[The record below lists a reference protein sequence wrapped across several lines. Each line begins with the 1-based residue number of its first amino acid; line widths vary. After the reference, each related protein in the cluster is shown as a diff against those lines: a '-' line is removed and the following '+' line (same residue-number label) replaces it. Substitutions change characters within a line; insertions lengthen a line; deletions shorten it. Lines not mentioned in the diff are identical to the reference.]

1 VGRRL
6 GAVEGVEVIDAA
18 FWRGRRVLLTGHTGF
33 KGGWLA
39 LWLRELG
46 ARVTGYAL
54 EPPTDPSFF
63 ESCGVAQV
71 VDDVRADIRDVER
84 MKAAAAKC
92 DPQVVFHLAARSIV
106 RAGYADPLET
116 YGTNVMG
123 TATVLEACRGAKALE
138 AIVCV
143 TTDKCYEN
151 REWEWPYRE
160 DDRLGGRDPYSS
172 SKAAAEL
179 VAEAWRRS
187 FFADGKVGLATA
199 RAGNVIG
206 GGDWAADRLIPDL
219 ARAVQAGSPSVIR
232 NPSATRPWQHVL
244 EPLSGYLVL
253 AQRLAQDPARHSEA
267 WNFGPDPGGDR
278 EVGFVVDEVARLF
291 GSRLVTKRENASGP
305 HEAGKLMLDS
315 SKARA
320 RLAWRPRLAL
330 ADALR
335 LTVEWYDKFIS
346 GERSMRAFSEQ
357 QIKQYASA

>member
-1 VGRRL
+1 
-6 GAVEGVEVIDAA
+6 
-18 FWRGRRVLLTGHTGF
+18 
-33 KGGWLA
+33 
-39 LWLRELG
+39 
-46 ARVTGYAL
+46 
-54 EPPTDPSFF
+54 
-63 ESCGVAQV
+63 
-71 VDDVRADIRDVER
+71 
-84 MKAAAAKC
+84 
-92 DPQVVFHLAARSIV
+92 
-106 RAGYADPLET
+106 
-116 YGTNVMG
+116 
-123 TATVLEACRGAKALE
+123 
-138 AIVCV
+138 
-143 TTDKCYEN
+143 
-151 REWEWPYRE
+151 
-160 DDRLGGRDPYSS
+160 
-172 SKAAAEL
+172 
-179 VAEAWRRS
+179 
-187 FFADGKVGLATA
+187 
-199 RAGNVIG
+199 
-206 GGDWAADRLIPDL
+206 
-219 ARAVQAGSPSVIR
+219 
-232 NPSATRPWQHVL
+232 VL